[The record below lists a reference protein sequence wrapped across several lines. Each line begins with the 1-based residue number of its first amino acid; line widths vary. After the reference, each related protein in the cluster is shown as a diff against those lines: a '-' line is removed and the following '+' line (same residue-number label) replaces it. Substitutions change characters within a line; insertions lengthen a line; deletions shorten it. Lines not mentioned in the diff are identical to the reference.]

1 MVIKCFLEAY
11 EKKLYL
17 YKLVIVLKDEVNHK
31 MTEDGLSKIQMALF
45 DKCKESK
52 NHVNWT
58 KELFINLE
66 FGYLELNF
74 ANDFFT
80 NFWQHAME
88 LANDDLEEGLKG
100 VHDLLHI
107 LGQDYFEDAL
117 LDRIY
122 SFEKGVE
129 MFSNDPK
136 ETK

>member
-1 MVIKCFLEAY
+1 MVIKCFLESY

-17 YKLVIVLKDEVNHK
+17 YKLVIVLKHEINHK
-31 MTEDGLSKIQMALF
+31 MTQEGVNQILMKLF
-45 DKCKESK
+45 EKCKESK

-80 NFWQHAME
+80 NFWKRAME
-88 LANDDLEEGLKG
+88 LANEDLEEGLKG
-100 VHDLLHI
+100 IHDLLHI
-107 LGQDYFEDAL
+107 LGQEYFEEAL

-122 SFEKGVE
+122 SFEKGL
-129 MFSNDPK
+129 
-136 ETK
+136 